1 MGTKGGK
8 PLTTLE
14 KRQRRLVK
22 EEAKKVVKEEKKEK
36 EKVVTTISLDP
47 AMITKALEE
56 VSNASFVTPY
66 TLSQKL
72 GVKYSMAKKLIK
84 ELVKNGSA
92 KILAKNRRVILI
104 SKK

>member
-8 PLTTLE
+8 PLSTLE
-14 KRQRRLVK
+14 KRQRKLVK
-22 EEAKKVVKEEKKEK
+22 EEAKKAVKEEKKEK
-36 EKVVTTISLDP
+36 AVATISLDP
-47 AMITKALEE
+47 AMVTKALEE
-56 VSNASFVTPY
+56 VSNASFATPY

-84 ELVKNGSA
+84 ELAKNSSA